1 MTAQLDID
9 VDRADPR
16 WPETLLGD
24 VAAVA
29 RAALIEAGAPQDG
42 AVVVRLADSAEIAGL
57 NAAYRHKDGPTNV
70 LSFPAPDWAAPHL
83 GDVILSFE
91 VCAQEAT
98 DQGKT
103 LRDHALHLTV
113 HGVLHLLGYDHMTE
127 VEAEEMEHLECRILA
142 EYAVKDPY
150 A

>member
-1 MTAQLDID
+1 MTTQHDID

-16 WPETLLGD
+16 WPETLLAD
-24 VAAVA
+24 VAA
-29 RAALIEAGAPQDG
+29 AAQSALTQVGAPLDA
-42 AVVVRLADSAEIAGL
+42 AVVVRLADSAEVAGL

-91 VCAQEAT
+91 VCAQEAA

-113 HGVLHLLGYDHMTE
+113 HGVLHLLGYDHMTDA
-127 VEAEEMEHLECRILA
+127 EAEEMERLECRILA